1 MVPGSMSLAH
11 EISRS
16 LMLVGMSPSFP
27 VWMASDPLLGTSW
40 RSTPVWRRRRPLDWL
55 EKKKYSSRVN
65 ESSAPVLDSDAD
77 HPIRVRLLDAA
88 ARVFA
93 RRGYEGTK
101 IMDVVR
107 EAGLSTGAV
116 YGRFQSKNDLLRAA
130 VVERAGRMSRVGD
143 GGITRVADL
152 IN

>member
-27 VWMASDPLLGTSW
+27 VWRASDPPTRDVMAIDPSVASAPALD
-40 RSTPVWRRRRPLDWL
+40 RS

-65 ESSAPVLDSDAD
+65 ESSAPVLDSDVD
-77 HPIRVRLLDAA
+77 HPIRVRRLEAA

-130 VVERAGRMSRVGD
+130 VVERAGRMARVGD
-143 GGITRVADL
+143 GGITRV
-152 IN
+152 